1 MCRALS
7 ESRLRAK
14 LELSANRSGTFNECR
29 SAAQHKFSCHAYEK
43 MIQWII
49 FELKATEG
57 IRTPDLLITN
67 QLLYR
72 LSHVGIAGEPA
83 RLIIIA
89 QLSFYVY

>member
-1 MCRALS
+1 
-7 ESRLRAK
+7 
-14 LELSANRSGTFNECR
+14 
-29 SAAQHKFSCHAYEK
+29 

-72 LSHVGIAGEPA
+72 LSYSSIFEITKVFYHTSWKKSIKIHAQFIYFRGSGHYNKNIPHFNGE
-83 RLIIIA
+83 RTE
-89 QLSFYVY
+89 

>member
-1 MCRALS
+1 
-7 ESRLRAK
+7 
-14 LELSANRSGTFNECR
+14 
-29 SAAQHKFSCHAYEK
+29 

-83 RLIIIA
+83 RLLIIA

>member
-1 MCRALS
+1 MPESKSGALPLGYS
-7 ESRLRAK
+7 PIYNGVEDGTRTHGLFVPNEARYQAALRPDG
-14 LELSANRSGTFNECR
+14 AN
-29 SAAQHKFSCHAYEK
+29 
-43 MIQWII
+43 
-49 FELKATEG
+49 EG

>member
-1 MCRALS
+1 MVD
-7 ESRLRAK
+7 
-14 LELSANRSGTFNECR
+14 
-29 SAAQHKFSCHAYEK
+29 FSCHAYEK

-72 LSHVGIAGEPA
+72 LSHGSNT
-83 RLIIIA
+83 RTKIIIYME
-89 QLSFYVY
+89 QKFCKCFYTFSELPEFQDS

>member
-1 MCRALS
+1 MYHRHGTLAGRTIPGAFLQ
-7 ESRLRAK
+7 K
-14 LELSANRSGTFNECR
+14 KDSGDLTRC
-29 SAAQHKFSCHAYEK
+29 
-43 MIQWII
+43 
-49 FELKATEG
+49 LKATEG

-89 QLSFYVY
+89 QLPFYVY

>member
-1 MCRALS
+1 
-7 ESRLRAK
+7 
-14 LELSANRSGTFNECR
+14 
-29 SAAQHKFSCHAYEK
+29 

-72 LSHVGIAGEPA
+72 LSHGSNT
-83 RLIIIA
+83 RTKIII
-89 QLSFYVY
+89 YME